1 MKRVVASLVLFLAV
15 ASAAPA
21 DDIDQLPVTAT
32 FVVSGGYWQGGV
44 DGVAGADAGN
54 TTAGASTAGAR
65 GYYKLVAI
73 RQPDRSARVYLQMI
87 ATDESG
93 LRLVESVELEE
104 FAAIKPY
111 VTGIRP
117 ESTSGVSGTPGFMA
131 TVYLRTDPARDPVEE
146 WTVLIDELGDI
157 RVERA
162 SN

>member
-1 MKRVVASLVLFLAV
+1 MKVCNPAALLLTLFLCHP
-15 ASAAPA
+15 AAA
-21 DDIDQLPVTAT
+21 AEDIEQLPLTAT
-32 FVVSGGYWQGGV
+32 FVISGGYWESGAE
-44 DGVAGADAGN
+44 GVAGGDTAVKAGE
-54 TTAGASTAGAR
+54 R

-73 RQPDRSARVYLQMI
+73 RQPDRTARIHLQMV
-87 ATDESG
+87 ASGQSG

-104 FAAIKPY
+104 FTAIKPY

-117 ESTSGVSGTPGFMA
+117 ESMTGVAATPGFFA
-131 TVYLRTDPARDPVEE
+131 TVYLKTAPDTDRVEE

>member
-1 MKRVVASLVLFLAV
+1 MKLVTATAFALSLLVSSPSMAE
-15 ASAAPA
+15 
-21 DDIDQLPVTAT
+21 DIDQLPLAAT
-32 FVVSGGYWQGGV
+32 FVISGGYWESGPEGV
-44 DGVAGADAGN
+44 PGVETAVEAGE
-54 TTAGASTAGAR
+54 R
-65 GYYKLVAI
+65 GYYKLIAI
-73 RQPDRSARVYLQMI
+73 RQPDRTARIHLQMV
-87 ATDESG
+87 ASGEAG

-117 ESTSGVSGTPGFMA
+117 ESTSGVAATPGFFA
-131 TVYLRTDPARDPVEE
+131 TVYLRTAPDSDRIEE

>member
-1 MKRVVASLVLFLAV
+1 MKARFATALTLLLLASTP
-15 ASAAPA
+15 AAA
-21 DDIDQLPVTAT
+21 DDIAQLPLTAT
-32 FVVSGGYWQGGV
+32 FVMSGGYWESAPEGV
-44 DGVAGADAGN
+44 NGAETAVAPGE
-54 TTAGASTAGAR
+54 R

-73 RQPDRSARVYLQMI
+73 RQPDRTARIHLQMV
-87 ATDESG
+87 ASGETG

-104 FAAIKPY
+104 FSAIKPY

-117 ESTSGVSGTPGFMA
+117 ESMTGVSGTPGFFA
-131 TVYLRTDPARDPVEE
+131 TVYLKTAPDTERVEE

>member
-1 MKRVVASLVLFLAV
+1 MKVVT
-15 ASAAPA
+15 SAALLVALALSSPVRA
-21 DDIDQLPVTAT
+21 DEIGELPVTAT
-32 FVVSGGYWQGGV
+32 FVISGGYWESSAEGV
-44 DGVAGADAGN
+44 TGAETTVQAGE
-54 TTAGASTAGAR
+54 R

-73 RQPDRSARVYLQMI
+73 RQPDRTARIYLQMV
-87 ATDESG
+87 ASGAEG

-117 ESTSGVSGTPGFMA
+117 ESMTGVAATPGFFA
-131 TVYLRTDPARDPVEE
+131 TVYLKTSPDTDRVEE

>member
-1 MKRVVASLVLFLAV
+1 MKVLT
-15 ASAAPA
+15 SAALLLALHVSSPVMA
-21 DDIDQLPVTAT
+21 QEIDQLPLSAT
-32 FVVSGGYWQGGV
+32 FVISGGYWESAP
-44 DGVAGADAGN
+44 DGAASGETAVQAGE
-54 TTAGASTAGAR
+54 R

-73 RQPDRSARVYLQMI
+73 RQPDRTARIHLQMV
-87 ATDESG
+87 ASGETG

-104 FAAIKPY
+104 FTAIKPY

-117 ESTSGVSGTPGFMA
+117 ESMSGVAATPGFFA
-131 TVYLRTDPARDPVEE
+131 TVYLKTAPGTDRVEE

>member
-1 MKRVVASLVLFLAV
+1 MKVFR
-15 ASAAPA
+15 SAALLVSLMLSSPA
-21 DDIDQLPVTAT
+21 AADEIDQLPLTAT
-32 FVVSGGYWQGGV
+32 FVISGGYWESGPEGV
-44 DGVAGADAGN
+44 PGVETAVAAGE
-54 TTAGASTAGAR
+54 R

-73 RQPDRSARVYLQMI
+73 RQPDRTARIHLQMV
-87 ATDESG
+87 ASAETG

-104 FAAIKPY
+104 FTTLKPY

-117 ESTSGVSGTPGFMA
+117 ESMTGVSGTPGFFA
-131 TVYLRTDPARDPVEE
+131 TVYLKTAPDTDRVEE